1 MQFPRHQSAR
11 RGVVALNAHPPA
23 MSATAHAPVKAQ
35 LLQHFRAN
43 TPLVIGFYSL
53 VRSMHH
59 RLLPLYR
66 LLSTLNNDITDDMKN
81 PPKLVI
87 DTNILV
93 AALRN
98 RLGPSFALM
107 QIIRLRQVTMCCS
120 PALFLEYEDVLK
132 RPSQLAASGLSASD
146 IDAIL
151 NELASV
157 IKPVITH
164 YQWRPQLRVPAD
176 EMVLEAAANVQSQ
189 AIVTY
194 NLRDFGPAK
203 LFGIPV
209 LNPEQTF
216 RHFRLAVTRSSKP

>member
-1 MQFPRHQSAR
+1 MLDSGPWEQNNHI
-11 RGVVALNAHPPA
+11 
-23 MSATAHAPVKAQ
+23 
-35 LLQHFRAN
+35 
-43 TPLVIGFYSL
+43 IG
-53 VRSMHH
+53 
-59 RLLPLYR
+59 
-66 LLSTLNNDITDDMKN
+66 DMKT

-93 AALRN
+93 AATRN
-98 RLGPSFALM
+98 RHGPSFALM
-107 QIIRLRQVTMCCS
+107 QIIRLGQVKMCCS

-132 RPSQLAASGLSASD
+132 RPTHLLASGLMGSD

-151 NELASV
+151 NGLAGH
-157 IKPVITH
+157 IEPVMTH
-164 YQWRPQLRVPAD
+164 YQWRPQLRDPAD
-176 EMVLEAAANVQSQ
+176 EMVLEAAAHAQAN

-216 RHFRLAVTRSSKP
+216 QHFRLKAIRSTQP